1 MAMYTHLQEANRK
14 KRTKDLIELGKRQNL
29 TVVKKVDFGV
39 YLAENEEASAAGER
53 VLLPN
58 KQVPE
63 GTGLHDTV
71 NVFIYKDSQDR
82 RIATCQKSLLE
93 MGQIALLRVV
103 SVSKIGAFLDW
114 GLEKDLFLPFKEQTV
129 RVREGDECLVTLYVD
144 KSERLCATMK
154 LYHSLHTDSPYKEGD
169 TVRGRVYEISDNF
182 GVFLAIDHL
191 YSALIPK
198 KEAQGK
204 YRPGDE
210 LTVRVVK
217 VREDGKLTVSP
228 HQKAYLQMDV
238 DCDNIMQVLDEFAG
252 VLPFDDHVSPEV
264 IKREFGISKAAFKR
278 AVGRLLKEEKITIKE
293 GRIYRL

>member
-1 MAMYTHLQEANRK
+1 MATHTHLQEANRK
-14 KRTKDLIELGKRQNL
+14 KRTKDLIELGKKQNL

-39 YLAENEEASAAGER
+39 YLAESEQASAAGER

-63 GTGLHDTV
+63 GTGLYDTV

-182 GVFLAIDHL
+182 GVFLAVDHL

-210 LTVRVVK
+210 VTVRVVK

-278 AVGRLLKEEKITIKE
+278 AVGRLLKEEKITIRD

>member
-1 MAMYTHLQEANRK
+1 M
-14 KRTKDLIELGKRQNL
+14 IELGKRQNL
-29 TVVKKVDFGV
+29 TVVKKVDFRV
-39 YLAENEEASAAGER
+39 YLAENEQASAAGER

-182 GVFLAIDHL
+182 GVFLAVDHL

-210 LTVRVVK
+210 VTVRVVK

-278 AVGRLLKEEKITIKE
+278 AVGRLLKEEKITIRD

>member
-1 MAMYTHLQEANRK
+1 MALYTHLQEANRK

-29 TVVKKVDFGV
+29 TVVKKVDFGI
-39 YLAENEEASAAGER
+39 YLAENEQTSAAGER

-114 GLEKDLFLPFKEQTV
+114 GLEKDLFLPFKEQTT

-182 GVFLAIDHL
+182 GVFLAIDHR

-204 YRPGDE
+204 YKPGDE
-210 LTVRVVK
+210 VTVRVVK

-238 DCDNIMQVLDEFAG
+238 DSDNIMQVLDEFAG

-278 AVGRLLKEEKITIKE
+278 AVGRLLKEEKITIRD

>member
-1 MAMYTHLQEANRK
+1 MATYTHLQEANRK

-39 YLAENEEASAAGER
+39 YLAENEQASAAGER

-103 SVSKIGAFLDW
+103 SFSKIGAFLDW

-182 GVFLAIDHL
+182 GVFLAVDHL

-210 LTVRVVK
+210 VTVRVVK

-252 VLPFDDHVSPEV
+252 VLPFDDPVSPEV

-278 AVGRLLKEEKITIKE
+278 AVGRLLKEEKITIRD

>member
-1 MAMYTHLQEANRK
+1 M
-14 KRTKDLIELGKRQNL
+14 IELGKRQNL

-39 YLAENEEASAAGER
+39 YLAENEQASAAGER

-182 GVFLAIDHL
+182 GVFLAVDHL

-210 LTVRVVK
+210 VTVRVVK

-278 AVGRLLKEEKITIKE
+278 AVGRLLKEEKITIRD

>member
-1 MAMYTHLQEANRK
+1 M
-14 KRTKDLIELGKRQNL
+14 IELGKRQNL

-39 YLAENEEASAAGER
+39 YLAENEQASAAGER

-182 GVFLAIDHL
+182 GVFLAVDHL

-210 LTVRVVK
+210 VTVRVVK

-252 VLPFDDHVSPEV
+252 VLTFDDHVSPEV

-278 AVGRLLKEEKITIKE
+278 AVGRLLKEEKITIRD

>member
-1 MAMYTHLQEANRK
+1 M
-14 KRTKDLIELGKRQNL
+14 IELGKRQNL
-29 TVVKKVDFGV
+29 IVVKKVDFGV
-39 YLAENEEASAAGER
+39 YLAENEQASAAGER

-63 GTGLHDTV
+63 GTGLHDTI

-82 RIATCQKSLLE
+82 LIATCQKSLLE

-114 GLEKDLFLPFKEQTV
+114 GLEKDLFLPFKEQTT

-182 GVFLAIDHL
+182 GVFLAVDHL

-204 YRPGDE
+204 YKPGDE
-210 LTVRVVK
+210 VTVRVVK

-238 DCDNIMQVLDEFAG
+238 DSDNIMQVLDEFAG

-278 AVGRLLKEEKITIKE
+278 AVGRLLKEEKITIRD

>member
-1 MAMYTHLQEANRK
+1 M
-14 KRTKDLIELGKRQNL
+14 IELGKRQDL

-39 YLAENEEASAAGER
+39 YLAENEAAAATGEK
-53 VLLPN
+53 VLLPM

-63 GTGLHDTV
+63 GTALKDTI

-82 RIATCQKSLLE
+82 LIATCKKSLLE
-93 MGQIALLRVV
+93 LGEIALLRVV
-103 SVSKIGAFLDW
+103 SVSRIGAFLDW
-114 GLEKDLFLPFKEQTV
+114 GLEKDLFLPFKEQTA
-129 RVREGDECLVTLYVD
+129 RVREGEECLVTLYID
-144 KSERLCATMK
+144 KSDRLCATMR
-154 LYHSLHTDSPYKEGD
+154 LYHSLRTDSPYKEGD
-169 TVRGRVYEISDNF
+169 TVRGRVYELSDNF
-182 GVFLAIDHL
+182 GVFLAVDHL

-204 YRPGDE
+204 YTPGDE
-210 LTVRVVK
+210 VTVRVVK

-238 DCDNIMQVLDEFAG
+238 DSANIMQVLEEFAG
-252 VLPFDDHVSPEV
+252 VLPFDDKVSPEV

-278 AVGRLLKEEKITIKE
+278 AVGRLLKEEKITIRD

>member
-1 MAMYTHLQEANRK
+1 M
-14 KRTKDLIELGKRQNL
+14 IELGKRQDL

-39 YLAENEEASAAGER
+39 YLAENEAAAGEK
-53 VLLPN
+53 VLLPI

-63 GTGLHDTV
+63 GVGLKDKI

-82 RIATCQKSLLE
+82 LIATTKNSLLQLGE
-93 MGQIALLRVV
+93 IALLRVA
-103 SVSKIGAFLDW
+103 SVGKIGAFLDW
-114 GLEKDLFLPFKEQTV
+114 GLEKDLFLPFKEQTA

-144 KSERLCATMK
+144 KSQRLCATMK
-154 LYHSLHTDSPYKEGD
+154 LYHSLRTDSPYKEGD

-182 GVFLAIDHL
+182 GVFLAVDHL

-204 YRPGDE
+204 YKAGDE
-210 LTVRVVK
+210 LTLRVVA

-238 DCDNIMQVLDEFAG
+238 DAAQIMQVLEEFAG
-252 VLPFDDHVSPEV
+252 VLPFDDKVSPEV

-278 AVGRLLKEEKITIKE
+278 AVGRLLKEEKITIKD

>member
-1 MAMYTHLQEANRK
+1 M
-14 KRTKDLIELGKRQNL
+14 IELGKRQNL

-39 YLAENEEASAAGER
+39 YLAENQQTAAAGER
-53 VLLPN
+53 VLLPA

-63 GTGLHDTV
+63 GTDLNDTV

-82 RIATCQKSLLE
+82 PIATCKKSLLE
-93 MGQIALLRVV
+93 LGQIALLRVV

-114 GLEKDLFLPFKEQTV
+114 GLEKDLFLPFKEQTA

-144 KSERLCATMK
+144 KSERLCGTMK
-154 LYHSLHTDSPYKEGD
+154 LYHSLRTDSPYKEGD
-169 TVRGRVYEISDNF
+169 TVRGRVYELSDNF
-182 GVFLAIDHL
+182 GVFLAVDHL

-204 YRPGDE
+204 YKPGDE
-210 LTVRVVK
+210 VTVRVVK

-238 DCDNIMQVLDEFAG
+238 DSENIMQVLDEFAG

-278 AVGRLLKEEKITIKE
+278 AVGRLLKEEKITIRD

>member
-1 MAMYTHLQEANRK
+1 M
-14 KRTKDLIELGKRQNL
+14 IELGKRKNL
-29 TVVKKVDFGV
+29 IIVKKVDFGV
-39 YLAENEEASAAGER
+39 YLAENEQASAAGER

-182 GVFLAIDHL
+182 GVFLAVDHL

-210 LTVRVVK
+210 VTVRVVK

-252 VLPFDDHVSPEV
+252 VLPFDDPVSPEV

-278 AVGRLLKEEKITIKE
+278 AVGRLLKEEKITIRD